1 MKSHESFKY
10 VAVTAALVAIAPTV
24 SASHISLGLDV
35 PGLRT
40 SLGLDEG
47 YLSFRHAGPVFNG
60 EERTGWT
67 DIRHPALDGT
77 VDRVRGF
84 DWSDKQV
91 TVLTHN
97 VNAPGGNSTVNAA
110 LRRQDFNVANAI
122 YAQAGITVRQENNIT
137 IAGNTLVNDATGN
150 TEPSLSTLFGMN
162 RSANANTV
170 NAYYVSNIPDARGYS
185 LPPIYAS
192 RGGFA
197 NGGNNNNAPP
207 AGGFP
212 NFNNGFAV
220 SDVTRVQAGNGT
232 STFAHEL
239 GHFLLDNNRF
249 APSPSFHST
258 TANDLMLSAPN
269 HPGLGVKEAADFGLR
284 EPGQSVGNIGTRSH
298 LDQNVTPIGGANAIT
313 QTEAMYRSPFVRRV
327 DNGFTYGDRAD
338 FDWVEDNIALERA
351 TTTGDNHAG
360 FDFLVWEIGNI
371 APSAHTGHM
380 HDAWGELVLPRFS
393 GDHFRVVDVISQV
406 LRYAD
411 MDVDAAGN
419 WSRRN
424 SALDYLLDFSADGFN
439 WSAGSV
445 TRVFQDGW
453 TLASMAEDYVARW
466 LSPIDAN
473 FVRIAAFPL
482 GGSHDGNVQIDAII
496 ATASVPEPSTLTL
509 FLTGGMLAGLCGAHR
524 RRKPCGA

>member
-1 MKSHESFKY
+1 
-10 VAVTAALVAIAPTV
+10 
-24 SASHISLGLDV
+24 
-35 PGLRT
+35 
-40 SLGLDEG
+40 
-47 YLSFRHAGPVFNG
+47 
-60 EERTGWT
+60 
-67 DIRHPALDGT
+67 
-77 VDRVRGF
+77 
-84 DWSDKQV
+84 
-91 TVLTHN
+91 
-97 VNAPGGNSTVNAA
+97 
-110 LRRQDFNVANAI
+110 
-122 YAQAGITVRQENNIT
+122 
-137 IAGNTLVNDATGN
+137 
-150 TEPSLSTLFGMN
+150 MN

-393 GDHFRVVDVISQV
+393 GDHFQRCRRDLPSCCAMRGHGRRRPQETGRDEVRPSIIFWTSLGRTVSIGPLEAS
-406 LRYAD
+406 YACLARTD
-411 MDVDAAGN
+411 GLLAG
-419 WSRRN
+419 
-424 SALDYLLDFSADGFN
+424 
-439 WSAGSV
+439 
-445 TRVFQDGW
+445 
-453 TLASMAEDYVARW
+453 MAEDYVARW
-466 LSPIDAN
+466 LSPVDAN

-482 GGSHDGNVQIDAII
+482 GGGSHDGNVRIDAII
-496 ATASVPEPSTLTL
+496 ATAERARTLDSRAL
-509 FLTGGMLAGLCGAHR
+509 LSHRRHVLAGLCGAQSAAKAVWR
-524 RRKPCGA
+524 VTVGKSAESSGARAW